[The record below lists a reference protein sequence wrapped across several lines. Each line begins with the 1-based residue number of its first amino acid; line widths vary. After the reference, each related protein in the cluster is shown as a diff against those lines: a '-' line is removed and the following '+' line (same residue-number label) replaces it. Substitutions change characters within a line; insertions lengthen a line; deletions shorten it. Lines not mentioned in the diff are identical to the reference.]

1 MGHIVHNFPNYDK
14 HESMR
19 QDDLYC
25 FMLSAAESESSK

>member
-25 FMLSAAESESSK
+25 FVQSEAASESSK